1 MNINLKEKR
10 KKLMLTQRKVAYL
23 ANISI
28 SYYAML
34 ETRKRKPSVKL
45 AQKLGEILQFPWEE
59 FFNNTTNN
67 TANNNDIKNK
77 RISKNLS
84 VEDICIITQIP
95 KERYLSLESGLEL
108 PSEEELSLLKTILNF

>member
-1 MNINLKEKR
+1 MNINLKEMQ
-10 KKLMLTQRKVAYL
+10 KKSMFTQRKVADL

-34 ETRKRKPSVKL
+34 ETKKRTPSVKL

-59 FFNNTTNN
+59 LFNTT
-67 TANNNDIKNK
+67 NDIKNK

-84 VEDICIITQIP
+84 IDDICILTKID
-95 KERYLSLESGLEL
+95 KNRYIAVENGLET
-108 PSEEELSLLKTILNF
+108 PTKDELNLLKTILNF